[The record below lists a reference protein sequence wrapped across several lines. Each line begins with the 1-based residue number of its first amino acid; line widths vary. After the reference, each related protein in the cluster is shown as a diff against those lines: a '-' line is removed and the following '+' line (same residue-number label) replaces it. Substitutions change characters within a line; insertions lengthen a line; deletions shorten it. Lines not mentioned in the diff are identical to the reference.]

1 MKLQYRTQ
9 RKDTPFRGLGVCF
22 LLMIAVLPQIVLS
35 QKDYWQQEVRYDIQ
49 VALNDKQHSLKG
61 DLLVEYINNSPD
73 TLTYIWFHLWPNAY
87 KDKNTALAKQLAQEK
102 DNVKKILINDPG
114 YISNLHFKINGQNA
128 KTEDDTANIDMIK
141 LVLAQPLLPGKQI
154 TITTPFTVKLPR

>member
-1 MKLQYRTQ
+1 MKYRYLKLRTNNSM
-9 RKDTPFRGLGVCF
+9 KTLCAF
-22 LLMIAVLPQIVLS
+22 LMIAVLPQIGLS
-35 QKDYWQQEVRYDIQ
+35 AKDYWQQEVRYDIQ

-73 TLTYIWFHLWPNAY
+73 TLNYIWFHLWPNAY

-102 DNVKKILINDPG
+102 DNVKKVLINDPG
-114 YISNLHFKINGQNA
+114 YISNLHWKINGQNA
-128 KTEDDTANIDMIK
+128 KTEDDTANIDMVK

-154 TITTPFTVKLPR
+154 TITTPFTVKLP